1 MEHIGKYKGYDV
13 YKVPKREMEYN
24 TDKTLYAVA
33 ETGELVLKGE
43 VVGKVIFSS
52 GSVQEYDDHKCY
64 AYKYPQK
71 EKEISMDTRR
81 KYEYVETPKPTEG
94 KGKRKEVNPVD
105 DYKGITIADS
115 DLEKMVNDF
124 IVASR
129 AITIEEM
136 VGVFNYE

>member
-43 VVGKVIFSS
+43 VVGKVSFSS

-64 AYKYPQK
+64 AYKYPRK
-71 EKEISMDTRR
+71 EKETST
-81 KYEYVETPKPTEG
+81 
-94 KGKRKEVNPVD
+94 GKRKEVDLVD
-105 DYKGITIADS
+105 DYKSTITADT

-129 AITIEEM
+129 TITIEEM
-136 VGVFNYE
+136 VGEFNYE